1 MRAGVRVAA
10 IEQGTAMAFPKRL
23 LADHEELVL
32 DLRPHWIALVGPAV
46 VLVLVIV
53 AEILLFSYFEPPS
66 VVAWLAL
73 LAGAVV
79 LIVFPVRSFL
89 AWITSHFV
97 VTSDRVIHRSGWLA
111 KRSMEMPLE
120 RINDVTFTQSVLER
134 LVGAGSLRIQS
145 GSEYGQN
152 HFRDIRRP
160 EDVQKLIYELSEANE
175 NRMRALGQARSE
187 TIETSDDASPLEE
200 VERLG
205 RLKER
210 GLISEEEFE
219 IQKRR
224 LLGRL

>member
-1 MRAGVRVAA
+1 MG
-10 IEQGTAMAFPKRL
+10 FPKRL
-23 LADHEELVL
+23 LADHERLVL

-53 AEILLFSYFEPPS
+53 AGILLFANFDPPS
-66 VVAWLAL
+66 WVAWVAL
-73 LAGAVV
+73 LGGAVL
-79 LIVFPVRSFL
+79 LIAYPVRALL

-97 VTSDRVIHRSGWLA
+97 VTTDRVIHRSGWLA

-120 RINDVTFTQSVLER
+120 RINDVTFTQTLFER

-152 HFRDIRRP
+152 HFRDIRKP
-160 EDVQKLIYELSEANE
+160 EDVQKLIYEMSEANE
-175 NRMRALGQARSE
+175 ARMHAGAGPGEGGEARTE
-187 TIETSDDASPLEE
+187 TIETDGASPLDEI
-200 VERLG
+200 ERLA

-210 GLISEEEFE
+210 GVISEEEFE
-219 IQKRR
+219 TQKRR

>member
-1 MRAGVRVAA
+1 VG
-10 IEQGTAMAFPKRL
+10 FPRRL

-53 AEILLFSYFEPPS
+53 AEILLFAYFEPPS
-66 VVAWLAL
+66 VVAWLAV

-79 LIVFPVRSFL
+79 LIAFPVRSFL

-175 NRMRALGQARSE
+175 NRMRAHGQARTE

-200 VERLG
+200 IERLG

-210 GLISEEEFE
+210 GLLSEEEFE
-219 IQKRR
+219 TQKRR

>member
-1 MRAGVRVAA
+1 
-10 IEQGTAMAFPKRL
+10 MAFPKRL
-23 LADHEELVL
+23 LADHEQLVL
-32 DLRPHWIALVGPAV
+32 DLRPHWIALVGPAL
-46 VLVLVIV
+46 VLVLVVV
-53 AEILLFSYFEPPS
+53 AEILLFASFDPPP
-66 VVAWLAL
+66 AIIWLAL
-73 LAGAVV
+73 AGGAVLV
-79 LIVFPVRSFL
+79 IVYPIRALL

-97 VTSDRVIHRSGWLA
+97 VTTDRVIHRSGWLA

-120 RINDVTFTQSVLER
+120 RINDVTFTQSVFER

-160 EDVQKLIYELSEANE
+160 EDVQKLIYEMSEANE
-175 NRMRALGQARSE
+175 ARMRGGDTPDSPREARTE
-187 TIETSDDASPLEE
+187 TIDAEGGSAVEE
-200 VERLG
+200 IERLA

-210 GLISEEEFE
+210 GVLTEEEFE